1 MIPLKL
7 TVKNFMC
14 YRDNV
19 PILDLQGI
27 HVACLCGDNGHGK
40 SALLDSIT
48 WALWG
53 QARARTHD
61 ELVHQGLDN
70 MAVELEFSARDQ
82 RYKVSRRY
90 GRRGKQGGSTILE
103 LQVSSGNDFTP
114 ITGNSIR
121 ETETRIREILQMDY
135 DTFVNTAFLLQG
147 KADMFTGSTPARRK
161 EVLAE
166 VLALSYYSVLEERA
180 KEKLR
185 AIKEQMD
192 KIENGIDIRRFE
204 VDRRS
209 EHKEALRVVTSNFE
223 KLGIDLASERGAFE
237 SLQEGLNV
245 LRNLNR
251 DMDELESRI
260 GKSAIEITEL
270 DRRLE
275 VHCEKIT
282 EAERLILREPE
293 VLRGFDELEKTRKEV
308 ERLQDSAFI
317 AAEYEKDLSRLSE
330 TIAVERARIV
340 GDADR
345 TRALIKDELEPRVR
359 RREAIDLDLQVL
371 LKEQDDLN
379 DLHAEIGRLKTCSL
393 RWRDELGELGKALE
407 SVTSLEARIAGIE
420 REIAVLET
428 HLSSQVEHQAQTVNN
443 LKVAADSIKL
453 IESQI
458 RETDKE
464 NQGLGNEKTEIFRQR
479 ESLSELDEQIS
490 YLRQANKILRNN
502 MDELRRKFDMLHEE
516 DPQCPICKQTLG
528 VDSKEHLKSEYEEQG
543 LQGKRDF
550 TKNSNEI
557 QSLTDIRERLLKETS
572 LQEAGLVKDTRR
584 IDQKMAMLE
593 SQLGEANKSKELL
606 SEALETHEHLSNN
619 LKLGKFALDERAQL
633 NLLEQERLELAYSP
647 DRREQLEHQVFQV
660 QEKIETLQN
669 DLDSRRQ
676 TLEPSKAVL
685 DAELKECNRAFEELE
700 SLRPELNTLDD
711 LIATESFAKEER
723 QRYGKLE
730 DDLEKLGYDAVE
742 HQATQESSRKLEPYA
757 ELSLKLK
764 DAKTTLGLE
773 KEALIGTTNLLE
785 RLRSERSSD
794 MSRHQQI
801 RGQVD
806 SMKTKEQESEAARA
820 SLDLLEQQVIETDA
834 ERRHLIKLV
843 DHLNELQEQVND
855 METERKMLID
865 QKSIYDELVVAFGRN
880 GIQALIIESAIPQLQ
895 DDANELLGRLTENRM
910 FLKLQLQEG
919 RRDRRLG
926 VPSEELHISISD
938 EVGTR
943 SYETFS
949 GGESF
954 RINFALR
961 IGLSKLLARR
971 SGAPLPILF
980 IDEGFGS
987 QDAAGQERLKEAIQ
1001 SIQGEFQKIIV
1012 ITHVEQVKE
1021 AFPVRIEVEK
1031 TSLGSVFS
1039 VV

>member
-1 MIPLKL
+1 M
-7 TVKNFMC
+7 
-14 YRDNV
+14 
-19 PILDLQGI
+19 LDLQGI

-103 LQVSSGNDFTP
+103 LQISSGNDFTP

-121 ETETRIREILQMDY
+121 ETEARIREILQMDY

-166 VLALSYYSVLEERA
+166 VLALSYYTVLEERA
-180 KEKLR
+180 KEKIR
-185 AIKEQMD
+185 AIQEQMD
-192 KIENGIDIRRFE
+192 KINNGIEIRKLE
-204 VDRRS
+204 IDRRS
-209 EHKEALRVVTSNFE
+209 ENKEALRVVTSSFE
-223 KLGIDLASERGAFE
+223 KLEIDLASARKTLE
-237 SLQEGLNV
+237 SLQEALNV
-245 LRNLNR
+245 LRDLSR
-251 DMDELESRI
+251 DLDELEDRI
-260 GKSAIEITEL
+260 GNSAIEITEL
-270 DRRLE
+270 EKSLE
-275 VHCEKIT
+275 AHCEKIA
-282 EAERLILREPE
+282 EEERLILREPE
-293 VLRGFDELEKTRKEV
+293 VLRGFDELEKARKDV
-308 ERLQDSAFI
+308 ERLQDSAFLV
-317 AAEYEKDLSRLSE
+317 AEYEKDRSRLSE

-345 TRALIKDELEPRVR
+345 TRLLIEDELKPQVGR
-359 RREAIDLDLQVL
+359 RQVIDLDFQAL
-371 LKEQDDLN
+371 LKEQDDLGGLN
-379 DLHAEIGRLKTCSL
+379 DELRRLKTCSSQ
-393 RWRDELGELGKALE
+393 WRDELDTLVKTLE
-407 SVTSLEARIAGIE
+407 SVTLVEARIAGIE

-428 HLSSQVEHQAQTVNN
+428 QLSSQVEHQAQTVND
-443 LKVAADSIKL
+443 LKLIADSINL
-453 IESQI
+453 LEAQI
-458 RETDKE
+458 GDMDEE
-464 NQGLGNEKTEIFRQR
+464 NRGQGNKRAEISKQR
-479 ESLSELDEQIS
+479 ESLSELDNQIS
-490 YLRQANKILRNN
+490 HLRQENTVLRTN
-502 MDELRRKFDMLHEE
+502 MDDVRRKFDMLNEQ
-516 DPQCPICKQTLG
+516 DPQCPICKQSLG
-528 VDSKEHLKSEYEEQG
+528 TDGKEHLKSEYEEQG

-550 TKNSNEI
+550 TKNTDEI
-557 QSLTDIRERLLKETS
+557 QELTGIRERLLKEIT
-572 LQEAGLVKDTRR
+572 LQEAGLVKNTRR
-584 IDQKMAMLE
+584 IDQKMAMFE
-593 SQLGEANKSKELL
+593 SQLNEANKSKELL
-606 SEALETHEHLSNN
+606 SEAMDIHEHLSNR
-619 LKLGKFALDERAQL
+619 LRLGKFAIDERTQL
-633 NLLEQERLELAYSP
+633 NLLEQERLDLAYNP
-647 DRREQLEHQVFQV
+647 DRREQLEQQVFQI
-660 QEKIETLQN
+660 QEKIETRQEN
-669 DLDSRRQ
+669 LDSRRQ
-676 TLEPSKAVL
+676 ALGPRKAILE
-685 DAELKECNRAFEELE
+685 AELKECERASKELE
-700 SLRPELNTLDD
+700 SRRAELNKLDD

-723 QRYGKLE
+723 QRYGE
-730 DDLEKLGYDAVE
+730 IEADLGKLGYDALE
-742 HQATQESSRKLEPYA
+742 HQAAQESSRKLEPYA
-757 ELSLKLK
+757 ELKLKLK
-764 DAKTTLGLE
+764 DAKAILDFE
-773 KEALIGTTNLLE
+773 KEALTETTNLLE
-785 RLRSERSSD
+785 RRRLERSSD
-794 MSRHQQI
+794 LARHQQI
-801 RGQVD
+801 RGRVN
-806 SMKTKEQESEAARA
+806 SLKNKEQESETARV
-820 SLDLLEQQVIETDA
+820 SLSLLEQQVIETDA

-926 VPSEELHISISD
+926 MPSEELHIQISD

-949 GGESF
+949 GGEAF

-987 QDAAGQERLKEAIQ
+987 QDVSGQERLKEAIQ
-1001 SIQGEFQKIIV
+1001 SIQDEFHKIIV